1 MDILINAKERLE
13 AVNKKYKNDFAEI
26 GDRYAR
32 EIQELERNM
41 SFKNAEINRVIEQ
54 NPLYFIDSN
63 FNFKIFVIFVEFSEA
78 EKYLKELQSKFDEIK
93 RDKSYSKL
101 EANFRIRKINVDV
114 NLSNYSTNIS
124 VEEVVSYINDQVKDI
139 ICS

>member
-101 EANFRIRKINVDV
+101 EANFRIRKIYVDV

>member
-41 SFKNAEINRVIEQ
+41 SFKTAEINRVIEQ

-101 EANFRIRKINVDV
+101 EANFRIRKINVDI

>member
-41 SFKNAEINRVIEQ
+41 SFKTAEINRVIEQ

>member
-63 FNFKIFVIFVEFSEA
+63 FNFKIFVIFVEFSDA
-78 EKYLKELQSKFDEIK
+78 EK
-93 RDKSYSKL
+93 
-101 EANFRIRKINVDV
+101 
-114 NLSNYSTNIS
+114 
-124 VEEVVSYINDQVKDI
+124 
-139 ICS
+139 